1 MTSLNDQQ
9 IQKHR
14 EYIETLQNR
23 RTAIMKSKDLTD
35 AQKDEKVE
43 KIGDKILEYNQ
54 KIADLQEEN
63 LAKSKKQMESEDEIN
78 RRIGDTK
85 RRIAVV

>member
-1 MTSLNDQQ
+1 
-9 IQKHR
+9 
-14 EYIETLQNR
+14 
-23 RTAIMKSKDLTD
+23 MKSKDLTD

-63 LAKSKKQMESEDEIN
+63 LAKPKKQMESEDEIN

>member
-14 EYIETLQNR
+14 EYIENLQNR

>member
-1 MTSLNDQQ
+1 
-9 IQKHR
+9 
-14 EYIETLQNR
+14 
-23 RTAIMKSKDLTD
+23 MKSKELTD
-35 AQKDEKVE
+35 IQKDEKAE
-43 KIGDKILEYNQ
+43 KYDDKIREYNQ
-54 KIADLQEEN
+54 KISDLQEEN

>member
-1 MTSLNDQQ
+1 
-9 IQKHR
+9 
-14 EYIETLQNR
+14 
-23 RTAIMKSKDLTD
+23 MKSKDLTD

>member
-1 MTSLNDQQ
+1 
-9 IQKHR
+9 
-14 EYIETLQNR
+14 
-23 RTAIMKSKDLTD
+23 MKSKDLTD
-35 AQKDEKVE
+35 AQKDEKAE